1 MDEHFNELTNSISE
15 DNNNI
20 DNVVSVPTNSKGDSS
35 AYDSDIDKVVIPVEV
50 LRDVVYHNSSS
61 GKHEI
66 LPHLSHYFS
75 IELLG
80 TAYY

>member
-15 DNNNI
+15 DNYNI
-20 DNVVSVPTNSKGDSS
+20 DNAVSVQTDFKGDSE
-35 AYDSDIDKVVIPVEV
+35 IDKVVIPVEV